1 MKTRENATTFEHM
14 NEEATEFF
22 NRHGWVVINQRLN
35 ETTVNE
41 ARSSWIDLRERCAQE
56 MEINMD
62 DYRKE
67 ISQWRDLWTQG
78 GTFFKLLDRHDQV
91 RGVAQE
97 GMDWLGV
104 RLLHD
109 HIIAKPAGKTNKKIP
124 WHQDSMFWPVDLP
137 GCSTWTPMEDVGIA
151 GGCLEVIDASHLE
164 GCEQPVDFMAEER
177 WDFGDEAE
185 RVLLPVEAGSTVLL
199 HSLTWHRSGPNTTDS
214 DRPVHIGLWIH
225 PSARWRPD
233 LVDWHP
239 VNAHCS
245 IEPGNRLEGDK
256 FPMWGEMQ
264 ETLVPDVQI
273 HDGTVRSGGIS
284 MFDASSILSR
294 QISTILQK
302 EGTLSSLLSTS
313 KKRREVMEKTIEY
326 GVCLKDQE
334 EEILAILERLYI
346 CHAAYVLH
354 KARNVFN
361 ATYADWWRLA
371 GEAWARKLEE

>member
-1 MKTRENATTFEHM
+1 
-14 NEEATEFF
+14 
-22 NRHGWVVINQRLN
+22 VVINQRLN

-41 ARSSWIDLRERCAQE
+41 ARSSWIDLRKRCAQE
-56 MEINMD
+56 MDVNMD

-67 ISQWRDLWTQG
+67 ISQWRDIWTQG
-78 GTFFKLLDRHDQV
+78 GTFFDLLDRHDQV

-97 GMDWLGV
+97 GMDWSGV

-177 WDFGDEAE
+177 WDFGNKAV
-185 RVLLPVEAGSTVLL
+185 RVLLPVKAGSTILL
-199 HSLTWHRSGPNTTDS
+199 HSLTWHRSSPNTTDS

-245 IEPGNRLEGDK
+245 TEPGNRLEGDM
-256 FPMWGEMQ
+256 FPMWGEME
-264 ETLVPDVQI
+264 ETHVPDMQI

-313 KKRREVMEKTIEY
+313 AKRREVMEKTIEC

-334 EEILAILERLYI
+334 EEILDILERLYI

-371 GEAWARKLEE
+371 GESWAKELEE